1 MKIFGSASILL
12 ATGSGQDARTTILNI
27 DELDFSQMI

>member
-1 MKIFGSASILL
+1 VQAGQL
-12 ATGSGQDARTTILNI
+12 ATRSLKDARTTILNI